1 MCCPLLLLNRFLL
14 ASISGGE
21 LDLTRWDL
29 AFDGIFHL
37 RLAWEFVR
45 CSRARDEVFW
55 LSGSGISHFGFP
67 FFSGD
72 YCMGFWLLMMH
83 CARGFLAIDDALWS
97 RVFYRVSWCVYG
109 WVVVRLLSTYLL
121 IAHEF
126 TRFGLFF
133 L

>member
-14 ASISGGE
+14 AFISSGE

-37 RLAWEFVR
+37 RLAWELIR
-45 CSRARDEVFW
+45 CSRVRDEVFW
-55 LSGSGISHFGFP
+55 LSDSGISHFGFP

-83 CARGFLAIDDALWS
+83 CARGFFTGSLG
-97 RVFYRVSWCVYG
+97 VFMVG
-109 WVVVRLLSTYLL
+109 LL
-121 IAHEF
+121 
-126 TRFGLFF
+126 
-133 L
+133 